1 MAEIKLPLHDQT
13 AIMKN
18 TFTINY
24 NNSEVTVEQHLA
36 DKYNNNFFTAHL
48 PEGDI
53 QIECTEDNDG
63 ASRWL
68 DKNANHQ
75 TDLSNEIGHLIAL
88 YETQNKISR

>member
-1 MAEIKLPLHDQT
+1 
-13 AIMKN
+13 MKN

-24 NNSEVTVEQHLA
+24 ENRDITVEQDPT

-48 PEGDI
+48 PEGAL

-68 DKNANHQ
+68 DKMANHQ
-75 TDLSNEIGHLIAL
+75 TELSAEIGHLIDL
-88 YETQNKISR
+88 YITKNKITK